1 MNVYFYHKSDKVN
14 GTFIEIY
21 VKTFCCKKLED
32 GRKRVNMNLYIKTK
46 KLWKDN
52 DVSFQYPCKLKN
64 VA

>member
-21 VKTFCCKKLED
+21 EKTTFCCKKLED

-46 KLWKDN
+46 KL
-52 DVSFQYPCKLKN
+52 
-64 VA
+64 